1 MAAASTAAA
10 LADVPMSAD
19 ARAASS
25 DSARARAVQ
34 SAAHRAAS
42 ASADALC
49 SCVQAEDRRIARTK
63 QAFRAALIELIEEKG
78 YEALTVNDLCARAN
92 LNRGTFYNHFRD
104 KEDMI
109 TAFED
114 DMLADLERF
123 HRVMQGF
130 SLKDLVKFRIA
141 KRPLPFLVELFDYL
155 REHGDFL
162 HAVLGPEGHSRFAPR
177 LRDAVC
183 TDFVM
188 GVLHERYREN
198 PSPFVNYYVAFYAS
212 AYMGIIVRWIETGMQ
227 ESSEEM
233 ARIAMRMLFIKPGE
247 SIEL

>member
-1 MAAASTAAA
+1 MTAASTAAA

-19 ARAASS
+19 ARAVSS
-25 DSARARAVQ
+25 DSVRARAVQ
-34 SAAHRAAS
+34 SATHRAAS

-130 SLKDLVKFRIA
+130 SLKDLVKFRID

-198 PSPFVNYYVAFYAS
+198 PSSFVNYYVAFYAS